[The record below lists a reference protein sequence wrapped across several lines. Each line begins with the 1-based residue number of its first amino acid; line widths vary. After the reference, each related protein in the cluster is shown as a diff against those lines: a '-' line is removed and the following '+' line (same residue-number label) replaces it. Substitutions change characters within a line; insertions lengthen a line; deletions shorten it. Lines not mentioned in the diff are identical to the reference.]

1 MISGKETVMGTFGKA
16 KYIKATKTAP
26 GFSRFDPLPFFRR
39 EFRVDQSEVC
49 SAELW
54 IQAPGFC
61 EVFINGKPV
70 TEDKFISPI
79 SDYTK
84 ILWYHVY
91 DVAHLLRDGVNTVGV
106 ITGNG
111 FFNES
116 FQSAWKF
123 HLAAWRDAP
132 QFMLALKINGE
143 DALVS
148 DATWR
153 ASFEA
158 SHIIF
163 SHLRS
168 GEHVDMRRK
177 NDAWMYTGYDDH
189 AWKYAVER
197 DPSEVTGE
205 LRLTPCQP
213 VRECEVLRPVS
224 ICKVESGY
232 LVDFGKNSSGYM
244 EITLTEPR
252 GQEIVFRYAEEVDE
266 RGYPKHNQMDNPLY
280 YPEAGWK
287 FMVNRLIASG
297 KKDIFKPKFSYHGFR
312 YVLIEGLSRPLR
324 AEDVRA
330 YFVHNDIPRTSDFT
344 SGSDVINYVYTAGI
358 RSSLSNMF
366 WSLTDCPTREKL
378 GWTNDAQASCEQL
391 LINFDIVPFFK
402 KWYTD
407 VLADQLDS
415 GELHSVIPSPG
426 YGLDWG
432 PGCDY
437 FLFELPTRVYL
448 YTGDA
453 SMLTDAIPH
462 FEKYRAFFRGAIE
475 RNYEFRLGD
484 WLGGGN
490 SKVIPLEF
498 IRSVY
503 YIKVLRALIL
513 AKRLANVFVEED
525 ECELNAVTRAFTDT
539 YLNADGECTVNEQTS
554 CAVMIVLGIYRSKEI
569 LCRQLVRAVE
579 RDGVRLTSGMIG
591 VQYLYDALSECERP
605 DLAYRIITE
614 SEPGYKTWYEY
625 GATTLFEKW
634 EGVNIHSHNHHM
646 FSNVLGWFFK
656 SLLGIAPCE
665 DAPGFARVRIRPQF
679 IKDLGFVKGYV
690 DTIRGRIS
698 AEWKYEDGG
707 FTYTVT
713 LPDGVLGEYMGR
725 ELTVGENTFFAKYC
739 ERNKKQIERRIKHV
753 FHQKNYVQSRR

>member
-1 MISGKETVMGTFGKA
+1 MKNARCKAGGEGGEVMHRFGNA

-26 GFSRFDPLPFFRR
+26 DFSRFDPLPFFRR
-39 EFRVDQSEVC
+39 EFTVDQELC
-49 SAELW
+49 SAQLL

-61 EVFINGKPV
+61 EVFINGMPV

-79 SDYTK
+79 SDFTK
-84 ILWYHVY
+84 ILWYQVY
-91 DVAHLLRDGVNTVGV
+91 DVAHLLKNGTNIIGV
-106 ITGNG
+106 IAANG

-143 DALVS
+143 EALVS
-148 DATWR
+148 DATWK
-153 ASFEA
+153 ASFDA

-177 NDAWMYTGYDDH
+177 NDAWMRAGYDDSQWH
-189 AWKYAVER
+189 SAIER
-197 DPSEVTGE
+197 SPSEVAGE

-213 VRECEVLRPVS
+213 VRECEMLMPVS
-224 ICKVESGY
+224 IRETDRGY
-232 LVDFGKNSSGYM
+232 LVDFGKNSAGYM
-244 EITLTEPR
+244 EITLTAPR
-252 GQEIVFRYAEEVDE
+252 GREIVFRYSEEVDE
-266 RGYPKHNQMDNPLY
+266 KGYTKHNQMDQLY
-280 YPEAGWK
+280 YPEEGWE

-297 KKDIFKPKFSYHGFR
+297 GTDTFKPKFSYHGFR
-312 YVLIEGLSRPLR
+312 YVLIEGLASPPR

-330 YFVHNDIPRTSDFT
+330 YFVHNDVARTSDFT
-344 SGSDVINYVYTAGI
+344 SGNDLINYVYTAGI
-358 RSSLSNMF
+358 RSSFSNMF

-402 KWYTD
+402 KWYAD
-407 VLADQLDS
+407 VLADQLDT

-437 FLFELPTRVYL
+437 FLFELPYRVYL

-453 SMLTDAIPH
+453 SMLTGAIEH
-462 FEKYRAFFRGAIE
+462 FEKYRAFFRDAIE
-475 RNYEFRLGD
+475 RDYEFRLGD

-490 SKVIPLEF
+490 SAVIPLKF

-503 YIKVLRALIL
+503 YIKVLRTIVL
-513 AKRLANVFVEED
+513 AKRLADE
-525 ECELNAVTRAFTDT
+525 ECEADEVELARVTKEFTEEYLTRA
-539 YLNADGECTVNEQTS
+539 GECTVDEQTS
-554 CAVMIVLGIYRSKEI
+554 CAMMIMLGLYRNKEV

-591 VQYLYDALSECERP
+591 VQYLYDALSECGRP

-656 SLLGIAPCE
+656 SLLGISPVE
-665 DAPGFARVRIRPQF
+665 ESPGFAWVRVCPRFVRA
-679 IKDLGFVKGYV
+679 LGFARGFMDTVKG
-690 DTIRGRIS
+690 RIE
-698 AEWKYEDGG
+698 AEWRWHDGG
-707 FTYTVT
+707 FTYTVN
-713 LPDGVLGEYMGR
+713 LPDGVTGEYMGR
-725 ELTVGENTFFAKYC
+725 KLTAGSNTFF
-739 ERNKKQIERRIKHV
+739 IKE
-753 FHQKNYVQSRR
+753 NAASDGN

>member
-1 MISGKETVMGTFGKA
+1 MSLFGNA

-26 GFSRFDPLPFFRR
+26 SFSRFDPLPFFRR
-39 EFRVDQSEVC
+39 EFTVNQELC
-49 SAELW
+49 SAQLL

-61 EVFINGKPV
+61 EVFINGSPI

-79 SDYTK
+79 SDFTK

-91 DVAHLLRDGVNTVGV
+91 DVTPFLKKGINTLGV
-106 ITGNG
+106 IAANG

-143 DALVS
+143 EVLAS
-148 DATWR
+148 DATWK
-153 ASFEA
+153 ASFDA

-177 NDAWMYTGYDDH
+177 NDAWMYAGYDDSKWH
-189 AWKYAVER
+189 SAIER

-213 VRECEVLRPVS
+213 VRECEMLMPVS
-224 ICKVESGY
+224 IRKTDRGY
-232 LVDFGKNSSGYM
+232 LVDFGKNSAGYM
-244 EITLTEPR
+244 EITLTAPR
-252 GQEIVFRYAEEVDE
+252 GQEIVFRYSEEVDE
-266 RGYPKHNQMDNPLY
+266 RGYPKHNQMDQLY
-280 YPEAGWK
+280 YPEEGWE

-297 KKDIFKPKFSYHGFR
+297 GVDTFKPKFSYHGFR
-312 YVLIEGLSRPLR
+312 YVLIEGLSGPLR
-324 AEDVRA
+324 AEDVHA
-330 YFVHNDIPRTSDFT
+330 YFVHNDVARTSEFT
-344 SGSDVINYVYTAGI
+344 SGNDIINYVYTAGI
-358 RSSLSNMF
+358 RSCLSNMF

-378 GWTNDAQASCEQL
+378 GWTNDAQASCEQM
-391 LINFDIVPFFK
+391 LINFDIVPLFE
-402 KWYTD
+402 KWYAD
-407 VLADQLDS
+407 VLADQLDT
-415 GELHSVIPSPG
+415 GELHGIIPSPG

-437 FLFELPTRVYL
+437 FLFEVPMRVYL
-448 YTGDA
+448 YTGNP
-453 SMLTDAIPH
+453 SMLTGAIPH
-462 FEKYRAFFRGAIE
+462 LEKYRAFFRDAIE

-490 SKVIPLEF
+490 SKVIPSEF

-503 YIKVLRALIL
+503 YIKVLRTLIL
-513 AKRLANVFVEED
+513 AKRLAEVDAKED
-525 ECELNAVTRAFTDT
+525 ERELDAVTQAFMDQ

-554 CAVMIVLGIYRSKEI
+554 CAIMIVLGLYREKEI
-569 LCRQLVRAVE
+569 LCRQLVRVVE
-579 RDGVRLTSGMIG
+579 RDGIRVTVGMVG
-591 VQYLYDALSECERP
+591 VQYLYDALSECGRP

-634 EGVNIHSHNHHM
+634 DGVNIHSHNHHM

-665 DAPGFARVRIRPQF
+665 DAPGFARVKICPQL
-679 IKDLGFVKGYV
+679 IKELGFVRGYE
-690 DTIRGRIS
+690 DTVKGRIA
-698 AEWKYEDGG
+698 AEWKYENGG

-713 LPDGVLGEYMGR
+713 IPDGVSGEYMGR
-725 ELTVGENTFFAKYC
+725 RLTVGENTFFVKEDLLLADN
-739 ERNKKQIERRIKHV
+739 EM
-753 FHQKNYVQSRR
+753 